1 MVKKVLELN
10 FIHLTVSFKRLSFS
24 ERALLCVHT
33 CAHVWVPASA
43 HLFVCRVVF
52 QPPPIIL
59 KKIVLV
65 YVAGRKE
72 HLGEVLCHILWRW
85 KWGRVESCSSQGWS
99 CYSACAYSSSMRRC
113 QTHQGAVL
121 WPADRLAGKAKLLC
135 WLEGDMLLYSLV
147 EFLGA
152 TRSLIIAHICLQ
164 WTCSFLLCV

>member
-65 YVAGRKE
+65 YVTGRKE
-72 HLGEVLCHILWRW
+72 HLGEVFMPHFVKVEVGQSRELLLARLVMLQRLRIL
-85 KWGRVESCSSQGWS
+85 KQHETMSDAPGG
-99 CYSACAYSSSMRRC
+99 SAVTS
-113 QTHQGAVL
+113 
-121 WPADRLAGKAKLLC
+121 
-135 WLEGDMLLYSLV
+135 
-147 EFLGA
+147 
-152 TRSLIIAHICLQ
+152 
-164 WTCSFLLCV
+164 